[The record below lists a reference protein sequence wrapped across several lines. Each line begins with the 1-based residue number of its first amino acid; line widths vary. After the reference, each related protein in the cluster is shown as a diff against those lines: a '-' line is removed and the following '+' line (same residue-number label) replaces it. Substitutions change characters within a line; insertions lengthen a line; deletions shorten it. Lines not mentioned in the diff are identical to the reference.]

1 MKTLPLTAALAAT
14 FTAVLL
20 TGCTSGTQVSEE
32 QRSQF
37 QTGTTTKAQ
46 VEAALGAPDK
56 TATLVGGGT
65 RDIYAYHSGDSRP
78 IDYVPLLA
86 LVAGGGWQHT
96 TTVDFDFNTQ
106 GVLVA
111 TDSTRT
117 RG

>member
-1 MKTLPLTAALAAT
+1 MNTSRLTVLLVAALLA
-14 FTAVLL
+14 
-20 TGCTSGTQVSEE
+20 GCTTGTQVTDE
-32 QRSQF
+32 QRGQF
-37 QTGTTTKAQ
+37 QNGVTTKAQ

-65 RDIYAYHSGDSRP
+65 RDIYEYHSGDSRP

-96 TTVDFDFNTQ
+96 TTVDFDFSPQ
-106 GVLVA
+106 GLLVA
-111 TDSTRT
+111 SDSTRM

>member
-1 MKTLPLTAALAAT
+1 MNMSRLTVALA
-14 FTAVLL
+14 AVLL
-20 TGCTSGTQVSEE
+20 TGCTSGTYVSDEA
-32 QRSQF
+32 RGQF

-65 RDIYAYHSGDSRP
+65 RDIYEYHSGDSRP

-111 TDSTRT
+111 SDSTRI

>member
-1 MKTLPLTAALAAT
+1 MTMPRLTVVLAAI
-14 FTAVLL
+14 LL
-20 TGCTSGTQVSEE
+20 AGCTSGTQVTDE
-32 QRSQF
+32 QRGQF
-37 QTGTTTKAQ
+37 QTGVTTKAQ

-65 RDIYAYHSGDSRP
+65 RDIYEYHSGDSRP

-111 TDSTRT
+111 SDSVRQ

>member
-1 MKTLPLTAALAAT
+1 MKTLSLTVALAAT
-14 FTAVLL
+14 LL
-20 TGCTSGTQVSEE
+20 AGCASGTYVSDDA
-32 QRSQF
+32 RTQF

-65 RDIYAYHSGDSRP
+65 RDIYEYHSGDSRP
-78 IDYVPLLA
+78 IDYFPLVA
-86 LVAGGGWQHT
+86 LVAGGGWAHT
-96 TTVDFDFNTQ
+96 QTVDFDFDTQ

-111 TDSTRT
+111 TDSRRV

>member
-1 MKTLPLTAALAAT
+1 MKTLSLSCALAAT
-14 FTAVLL
+14 LL
-20 TGCTSGTQVSEE
+20 AGCASGTRVSDE

-37 QTGTTTKAQ
+37 QTGTTTRAQ

-56 TATLVGGGT
+56 VATLVGGGT
-65 RDIYAYHSGDSRP
+65 RDIYEYHSGDSRP

-96 TTVDFDFNTQ
+96 TTVDFDFDTQ

-111 TDSTRT
+111 TDSRRT

>member
-1 MKTLPLTAALAAT
+1 MKTLSLACALAAT
-14 FTAVLL
+14 LL
-20 TGCTSGTQVSEE
+20 AGCASGTQVSDE
-32 QRSQF
+32 QRTQF

-65 RDIYAYHSGDSRP
+65 RDIYEYHSGDSRP

-86 LVAGGGWQHT
+86 LAVGGHWAHT
-96 TTVDFDFNTQ
+96 TTVDFDFDTR

-111 TDSTRT
+111 SDSRRV

>member
-1 MKTLPLTAALAAT
+1 MKTLPLTAALAA
-14 FTAVLL
+14 LL
-20 TGCTSGTQVSEE
+20 LAGCTSGTQVSDND
-32 QRSQF
+32 RAQF
-37 QTGTTTKAQ
+37 QTGVTTKAQ
-46 VEAALGAPDK
+46 VEAALGAPDQ

-65 RDIYAYHSGDSRP
+65 RDVYAYHSGDSRP

-96 TTVDFDFNTQ
+96 TTVNFDFNTQ

-111 TDSTRT
+111 SDSTRQ

>member
-1 MKTLPLTAALAAT
+1 MNTSRLTVLLA
-14 FTAVLL
+14 AVLL
-20 TGCTSGTQVSEE
+20 AGCTSGTQVTDE
-32 QRSQF
+32 QRGQF
-37 QTGTTTKAQ
+37 QNGVTTKAQ
-46 VEAALGAPDK
+46 VEAALGAPDR

-65 RDIYAYHSGDSRP
+65 RDIYEYHSGDSRP

-96 TTVDFDFNTQ
+96 TTVDFDFNPQ

-111 TDSTRT
+111 SDSTRQ

>member
-1 MKTLPLTAALAAT
+1 MNTSRLTIALAA
-14 FTAVLL
+14 LL
-20 TGCTSGTQVSEE
+20 LAGCTSGTYVSDEAHG
-32 QRSQF
+32 QF
-37 QTGTTTKAQ
+37 QPGVTTKAQ
-46 VEAALGAPDK
+46 VEAALGAPDR

-65 RDIYAYHSGDSRP
+65 RDIYEYHSGDSRP

-86 LVAGGGWQHT
+86 LAAGGGWPHT

-111 TDSTRT
+111 SDSTRA

>member
-1 MKTLPLTAALAAT
+1 MKTMSLCAAFAAL
-14 FTAVLL
+14 LL
-20 TGCTSGTQVSEE
+20 AGCASGTEVNQD

-37 QTGTTTKAQ
+37 QTGVSTKAQ

-56 TATLVGGGT
+56 TASLVGGGT
-65 RDIYAYHSGDSRP
+65 RDVYAYHSGDWRP
-78 IDYVPLLA
+78 VDYVPLLA
-86 LVAGGGWQHT
+86 VATGVHWAHT
-96 TTVDFDFNTQ
+96 TTVDFDFDTQ